1 MSRVEKNVEGRKNV
15 EGKFFDSIICSQIF
29 GNRIKYLPS
38 YVSQLTCFS
47 PTSMF

>member
-1 MSRVEKNVEGRKNV
+1 MSIVEKNVEGQ
-15 EGKFFDSIICSQIF
+15 FFDSILKFVRKILATES
-29 GNRIKYLPS
+29 NTYHYT